1 VARLRFRLVSRL
13 MLKYHQLNI
22 MRLSG
27 LNVFDQHSLW
37 PPALLG
43 RALCGRGLIGRRPLW
58 AHTPWAP
65 PSVGATSVG
74 ATSWVQIVNHPY
86 ER

>member
-1 VARLRFRLVSRL
+1 MARLRFRLVSRL

-37 PPALLG
+37 PPAL
-43 RALCGRGLIGRRPLW
+43 IGRRPLW

-65 PSVGATSVG
+65 PSVGATS
-74 ATSWVQIVNHPY
+74 WVQIVNHPY